1 LTVLDAYAIVALL
14 LGEPAAEEVAGLLER
29 PGQPAS
35 ASVINLAE
43 VVDVLVRING
53 RPIDAVMEKL
63 DWLTAG
69 GLESVDVD
77 EGLAIAAGRIRA
89 KHYERVNQPL
99 SLADCVALA
108 TAVAM
113 NEPLATAD
121 PPLAAAAADEGC
133 KIVALPDSRGRRPK
147 A

>member
-1 LTVLDAYAIVALL
+1 MTVLDAYAIVALL
-14 LGEPAAEEVAGLLER
+14 LGEPAAEEVATLLER
-29 PGQPAS
+29 PGEPAS

-43 VVDVLVRING
+43 VVDVLVRMNG
-53 RPIDAVMEKL
+53 RPIEAVVEKL

-69 GLESVDVD
+69 GLHSVEVD
-77 EGLAIAAGRIRA
+77 EGLALAAGRIRA
-89 KHYERVNQPL
+89 EHYNRVDRPL

-108 TAVAM
+108 TAIAL

-121 PPLAAAAADEGC
+121 PPLAAAARDLGC
-133 KIVALPDSRGRRPK
+133 KIVPLQDSRGRRPS